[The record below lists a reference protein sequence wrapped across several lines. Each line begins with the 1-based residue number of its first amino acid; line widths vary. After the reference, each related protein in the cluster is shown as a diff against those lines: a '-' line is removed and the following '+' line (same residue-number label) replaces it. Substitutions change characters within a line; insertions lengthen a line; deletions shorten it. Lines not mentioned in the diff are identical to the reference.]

1 MSNAKKIFLLLG
13 VITLFFIGCGETSTP
28 DKQLTTEKPI
38 LVELDSAKYLKEGG
52 EIAQATFKVLSQNLQ
67 NAMAEGGVENA
78 LKFCNVNAMPIT
90 DSLAKHYNVEIK
102 RTSHKVR
109 NPNNNPTSQEQVVLE
124 NFLSKEKILK
134 PLVQQSEDGSV
145 AFYAP
150 IVMKGLCVTCHG
162 QVGSTLAEKDYQI
175 IQSLYP
181 EDKATGFN
189 VDELRG
195 MWSITFNK

>member
-13 VITLFFIGCGETSTP
+13 VITLLFIGCGETSNP

-134 PLVQQSEDGSV
+134 PLVQQSEDASV

-162 QVGSTLAEKDYQI
+162 QVGSILAEKDYQI

-181 EDKATGFN
+181 EDRATGFN